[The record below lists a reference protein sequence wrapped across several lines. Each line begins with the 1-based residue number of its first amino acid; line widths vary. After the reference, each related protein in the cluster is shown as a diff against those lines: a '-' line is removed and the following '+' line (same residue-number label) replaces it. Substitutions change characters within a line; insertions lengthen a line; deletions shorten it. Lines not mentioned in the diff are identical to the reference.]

1 MSSHAGSTA
10 TQRAPGGW
18 FSMRELVEKLFA
30 GEEAWIVGGAVR
42 DRALGRPIVDVDV
55 ALAEPE
61 KAARR
66 FARESGGAPVT
77 LSERHGAG
85 RVAFE
90 DGRTVGFTPPRR
102 PLADALA
109 PRG

>member
-30 GEEAWIVGGAVR
+30 GDEAWIVGGAVR

-66 FARESGGAPVT
+66 FARESGGAPVP
-77 LSERHGAG
+77 LSERPGAW
-85 RVAFE
+85 RVAFG
-90 DGRTVGFTPPRR
+90 DSRPVDFTPLPG
-102 PLADALA
+102 PSADD
-109 PRG
+109 P